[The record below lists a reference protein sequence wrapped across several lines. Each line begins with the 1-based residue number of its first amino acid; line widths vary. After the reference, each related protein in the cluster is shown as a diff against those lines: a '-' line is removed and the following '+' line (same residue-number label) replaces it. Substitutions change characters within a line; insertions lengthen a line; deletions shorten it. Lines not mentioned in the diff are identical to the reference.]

1 MMKIL
6 LGTKSDLIAEREVSQ
21 KEGEKLAKNNGF
33 HYFETSA
40 KEGTNVDQLFQSIA
54 NHLFKIYKTIGFETS
69 NSVNMNDTIRLDDN
83 KKGKNKK
90 RKKKKKG
97 KGGCC

>member
-6 LGTKSDLIAEREVSQ
+6 VGTKSDLISEREVSQ

-33 HYFETSA
+33 YYFETSA
-40 KEGTNVDQLFQSIA
+40 KEGTNVDQMFQTIA
-54 NHLFKIYKTIGFETS
+54 NHLYKINQTVGFQ
-69 NSVNMNDTIRLDDN
+69 NGMNDTIRIDD
-83 KKGKNKK
+83 KKYKK
-90 RKKKKKG
+90 DRKGKKKKRKG